1 MNSVACASNFFTNGL
16 ILLRTT
22 QGMASYRLVTNCTSN
37 LVIIN
42 VDTSTSFM
50 IWKCVGH
57 ILDIVVLVDC
67 YLSSKGGDRQ
77 GVGIFILL

>member
-1 MNSVACASNFFTNGL
+1 MRSVACASSNVFTNRL

-22 QGMASYRLVTNCTSN
+22 QVMAPYRLVTNCISN

-42 VDTSTSFM
+42 VDTITSFM
-50 IWKCVGH
+50 IWKCDVH
-57 ILDIVVLVDC
+57 ILDIVVLDC

-77 GVGIFILL
+77 GV